1 MLVCAT
7 VFEWPPERDA
17 GPLTRKSLRGKER
30 TTPGSRKRRVVATVV
45 GADFADR
52 GEGKNVMS
60 AEPVDTFALWDR
72 DGDGQVSVDDIVAGI
87 RAAGIEVDRDAVE
100 RMVAAAD
107 TDGDFLVSRAEFDAA
122 VVAGRIEV
130 TDADAAF
137 RVFDVNG
144 DGRIS
149 VTELDS
155 LIRHVGGGLIEESA
169 AALLAAADQ
178 DGDGYLSLPEFRV
191 LLDFLSR

>member
-1 MLVCAT
+1 
-7 VFEWPPERDA
+7 
-17 GPLTRKSLRGKER
+17 
-30 TTPGSRKRRVVATVV
+30 
-45 GADFADR
+45 
-52 GEGKNVMS
+52 MS
-60 AEPVDTFALWDR
+60 TEPVDTFTLWDR
-72 DGDGQVSVDDIVAGI
+72 DGDGLVSVDDIAAGI
-87 RAAGIEVDRDAVE
+87 RSAGAEADRAAIERL
-100 RMVAAAD
+100 VAAAD

-149 VTELDS
+149 VAELDS
-155 LIRHVGGGLIEESA
+155 LIRHVGGGRIEEPA
-169 AALLAAADQ
+169 ADLLAAADQ

>member
-1 MLVCAT
+1 
-7 VFEWPPERDA
+7 
-17 GPLTRKSLRGKER
+17 
-30 TTPGSRKRRVVATVV
+30 
-45 GADFADR
+45 
-52 GEGKNVMS
+52 MS
-60 AEPVDTFALWDR
+60 AQPVDTFTLWDQ
-72 DGDGQVSVDDIVAGI
+72 DGDGQVSVDDIVTGI
-87 RAAGIEVDRDAVE
+87 RSAGVEVDRAAVE
-100 RMVAAAD
+100 RLVAAAD

-149 VTELDS
+149 VPELDS
-155 LIRHVGGGLIEESA
+155 LIRHVGAGRIDEPA
-169 AALLAAADQ
+169 ADLLAAADQ